1 LVKHRGK
8 EKKKT
13 IYRERVS
20 QKQSTTERLTQTSY
34 SVGESSLR
42 HKREGGGRQLNKK
55 LCQHPKLRTT
65 LTAKMCAKSIPNW
78 YMQWLSTNK
87 VHDNYMQNNVSKD
100 EISKTSL
107 WTDTIELV
115 FVLWIHL
122 KPQTHCKEKQMH
134 I

>member
-1 LVKHRGK
+1 
-8 EKKKT
+8 
-13 IYRERVS
+13 
-20 QKQSTTERLTQTSY
+20 
-34 SVGESSLR
+34 
-42 HKREGGGRQLNKK
+42 
-55 LCQHPKLRTT
+55 
-65 LTAKMCAKSIPNW
+65 MCAKSIPNW

-115 FVLWIHL
+115 LVLWIHL
-122 KPQTHCKEKQMH
+122 KPQAHCTEKQMH